1 MLIPQEREKHLL
13 FLVEKQTKADPSCR
27 LQQSFQVEIGTS
39 LRSLRLRSG
48 TVSKVEPSG

>member
-27 LQQSFQVEIGTS
+27 LQQNFQVEIGTS

-48 TVSKVEPSG
+48 TVSKVEP